1 MGRVEH
7 RSGEPTSSELSGTT
21 RTGSSGT
28 TSQRPNREAWR
39 TSSPSQAARKESGTR
54 FFGESTRSSQSH
66 LPVPGESSAAPTF
79 LVSQCAESVVDG
91 ALDELMALHE
101 EVFFGRT
108 QRGRECERG
117 DREGEGHTPAV
128 AIKDRLFALVG
139 MCPCFRPSSMLFLV
153 KRSSVKS
160 TVGVTGGWIEIFHLM
175 QYGTHG
181 RANFLWL
188 SAIRLFGSPVQT
200 W

>member
-1 MGRVEH
+1 MKNVAQKTTRCLEAMKSSEWRADDGTHLFPGLNQSGCRNRGAGRRARQATHTHIARAIKVGRVEH

-66 LPVPGESSAAPTF
+66 LPVPGESSAAPTI

-101 EVFFGRT
+101 EVFLRPDATWKRMRAWGSRRRRSHTCGRN
-108 QRGRECERG
+108 QG
-117 DREGEGHTPAV
+117 
-128 AIKDRLFALVG
+128 
-139 MCPCFRPSSMLFLV
+139 
-153 KRSSVKS
+153 
-160 TVGVTGGWIEIFHLM
+160 
-175 QYGTHG
+175 
-181 RANFLWL
+181 
-188 SAIRLFGSPVQT
+188 
-200 W
+200 